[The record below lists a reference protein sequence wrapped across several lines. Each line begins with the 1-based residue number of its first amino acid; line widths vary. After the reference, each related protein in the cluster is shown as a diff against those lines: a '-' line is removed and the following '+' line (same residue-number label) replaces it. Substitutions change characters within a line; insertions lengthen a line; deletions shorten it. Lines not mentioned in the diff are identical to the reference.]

1 MQTPQTQAKNLAA
14 ALGLNVDLYLK
25 REDLHPYGSHKG
37 RSIPLMIQKHQKEG
51 WESFCLSSSGNAA
64 LAAVYTVEE
73 LNKKNLTL
81 PIKLYIFV
89 GKHIDPKKLERLKQA
104 AGNDANIRIEQ
115 VDTPK
120 QTAFQM
126 DKDFKA
132 KNLRQS
138 TDDTALLGYETLAD
152 ELEEIKNLSAVF
164 IPTSSGTT
172 AQALYQE
179 FLTLD
184 SVPQIH
190 IVQTPACHPIIKNT
204 EPTGPSEATA
214 IVDKIAFRKEA
225 VQEAMQK
232 TKGSGWIAT
241 DQDIAEIKKLV
252 KETENIDIS
261 SNSALSVAGL
271 RLAIQKNWQFDGPV
285 ACLITGE

>member
-1 MQTPQTQAKNLAA
+1 MQTPQTPAKNLAA
-14 ALGLNVDLYLK
+14 ALGLSVELYLK

-37 RSIPLMIQKHQKEG
+37 RSIPIMIERHQKEG

-73 LNKKNLTL
+73 LNKNNPTL

-89 GKHIDPKKLERLKQA
+89 GKHIDPKKLERLQQTTGSDTNIKIEMVDAPKQA
-104 AGNDANIRIEQ
+104 
-115 VDTPK
+115 
-120 QTAFQM
+120 AFQM

-152 ELEEIKNLSAVF
+152 ELGEIENLSAVF

-184 SVPQIH
+184 SIPQIH
-190 IVQTPACHPIIKNT
+190 IVQTPACHPIVKNT
-204 EPTGPSEATA
+204 EPAGPSMATA
-214 IVDKIAFRKEA
+214 IVDKVAYRKEA
-225 VQEAMQK
+225 VLEAIQK
-232 TKGSGWIAT
+232 TKGNGWIAT
-241 DQDIAEIKKLV
+241 DAHIAEIKKLV
-252 KETENIDIS
+252 KETENVDIS

-271 RLAIQKNWQFDGPV
+271 KLAIQKNWQFDGPV

>member
-1 MQTPQTQAKNLAA
+1 MQTPQTQAKNLAT

-37 RSIPLMIQKHQKEG
+37 RSIPIMIEKHQKEG

-64 LAAVYTVEE
+64 LAAIYTIKE
-73 LNKKNLTL
+73 LNNHRHSGAPLHSGGKTPTL

-89 GKHIDPKKLERLKQA
+89 GKHIDQHKLERLRQTT
-104 AGNDANIRIEQ
+104 GNDVNIKIEM
-115 VDTPK
+115 VDAPK
-120 QTAFQM
+120 RAAFQM

-138 TDDTALLGYETLAD
+138 NDDTALLGYETLAD
-152 ELEEIKNLSAVF
+152 ELGEIKNLSAIF

-184 SVPQIH
+184 SIPQIH
-190 IVQTPACHPIIKNT
+190 IVQTPACHPIVKNT
-204 EPTGPSEATA
+204 EPTGPSTATA
-214 IVDKIAFRKEA
+214 IVDKTAFRKKAVREA
-225 VQEAMQK
+225 IQK
-232 TKGSGWIAT
+232 TKGAGWIAT

-252 KETENIDIS
+252 KE
-261 SNSALSVAGL
+261 
-271 RLAIQKNWQFDGPV
+271 
-285 ACLITGE
+285 